1 MKPVLRLTSAEF
13 EPAFPAR
20 IANEDPLPPTDEW
33 HGDCPARD
41 FDALYRAQAPRLL
54 RLFSRRADGQEARDL
69 VNEAFAR
76 LLGVERR
83 LAGAVER
90 PAAYLTRIAANLLKD
105 RARVQR
111 RTSDSHVPFDENV
124 HGAVDDGQCHADRE
138 LLRRLNEAVQCLRP
152 RTREIFLLHRVE
164 GLSYAQ
170 IADEVGMSAKGVK
183 KQMAKALFEL
193 RRELGPL
200 G

>member
-1 MKPVLRLTSAEF
+1 MKPVLRLTAAEF
-13 EPAFPAR
+13 EPAFPGR
-20 IANEDPLPPTDEW
+20 IADDDPLPPAVEW
-33 HGDCPARD
+33 REESAARD
-41 FDALYRAQAPRLL
+41 FDALYRSQAPRLL
-54 RLFSRRADGQEARDL
+54 RLFSRRTGSEEASDL

-76 LLGVERR
+76 LLGIERR

-90 PAAYLTRIAANLLKD
+90 PAAYLTRIATNLLKD
-105 RARVQR
+105 RARAER
-111 RTSDSHVPFDENV
+111 RTSNAQVPFDEAV
-124 HGAVDDGQCHADRE
+124 HGTADDSQSHADRE
-138 LLRRLNEAVQCLRP
+138 TLRRLNEAVQRLRP

-164 GLSYAQ
+164 GLTYAQ